1 MLVELAAANAAF
13 AVIKEAVQNSGDL
26 MNAGQA
32 LFSYFDQKSAIQKK
46 YEQKAK
52 NSKSNDMEEFFALEQ
67 LKKQE
72 TELRETMQYLGR
84 AGLWEDWLKFQKEA
98 KHKRIAAEKA
108 ELRAAAARKA
118 KIWAV
123 AGWSFIA
130 MLLTTLIALGVWVVD
145 QIKHKGN

>member
-13 AVIKEAVQNSGDL
+13 AVIKEAVQNSGEL

-32 LFSYFDQKSAIQKK
+32 LFQYFDSKSAIQKK
-46 YEQKAK
+46 YEAKAK

-84 AGLWEDWLKFQKEA
+84 AGLWDDWLQFQKQAKQKREEA
-98 KHKRIAAEKA
+98 RKA
-108 ELRAAAARKA
+108 ELRAAAKRKA
-118 KIWAV
+118 TIIAGLMWAAIV
-123 AGWSFIA
+123 S
-130 MLLTTLIALGVWVVD
+130 LLGFLMTIGLWVVS
-145 QIKHKGN
+145 QLKGK